1 MSSKTNLKTSTIE
14 FFALI
19 SQICPIKNVDKS
31 CVITVVVDEQ
41 YSVGKSYNRTENGF
55 IDKKSKVAIVRV
67 IACQF
72 HVPDHE
78 TLQIVLHIV
87 SENEH
92 AAIINAGWKNVE
104 IGEHFLLLSKAALEA
119 AGYDHESICTI
130 DGVKAFARLKIH
142 STPSAWQLLDR
153 DEDTH
158 TPEWAR
164 KQPFDGWRINLDKI
178 FPGIAKVTMLRAHS
192 SSARVLDVD
201 GTPVG
206 KGNGHVWIK
215 IANPTDA
222 ERSRNAIIAR
232 ALENNLSWTKP
243 RFAKATG
250 LECGRGLTTIID
262 PSVWTQGRLVFGGR
276 PTCSGGLTIVAQQ
289 FELIKGENDE
299 LDTSMAVISAIKS
312 YRASKALG
320 TTLRISRNGT
330 GCTVIHNLTLDT
342 ELELEDGSSTTV
354 GALLPNLTGKIRIQA
369 PFRASSSMAAFIAIG
384 EDGRV
389 FVYDSGTDTLHV
401 LAKTSN
407 TRLVDKDREKLIQEI
422 KSRIGYLLGDINVDA
437 VLNEDVLRDI
447 WDATFY
453 LPTNSK
459 IILLNEKNEL
469 VDLSVAEV
477 KGFGFERSFGN
488 VYYTDLLSEVI
499 LEQNLSPAD
508 EKALRATISWLEY
521 GPLIEC
527 LKLLKQAKSLIISV
541 DMFVDR
547 ASLSVADSIATISL
561 PHRRFTPPLS
571 IKPEIIEQVVEDY
584 KQHMPEFTAFIDL
597 VLYARFATDRRH
609 AFVWLHSPSS
619 WGKGFLVVIF
629 TQLGLVV
636 QVQPAE
642 IEKAMSGGPV
652 GISLADTL
660 RAWILFVDEFKA
672 ASSELKL
679 LNKEMAISPKNQ
691 LRCTVQLYTKLFAS
705 AENVRSLVGD
715 GAEAQFNN
723 RFAYLSPSTNA
734 EKLEDRQLF
743 KDVGK
748 SAYLNALVAYVGEYL
763 NAGVARL
770 CALGCIESSKIAD
783 DFIEKYQSER
793 KLNATFGNLDDAID
807 DVVDEIRHCLI
818 EYAAWWKDG
827 SIYDQASEIVKGLGT
842 NLLNTL
848 RRTAIVGNV
857 SKGENSKQRH
867 LAVVLSNPVPF
878 IKGYIALS
886 SDRSTVGKLQYKAD
900 EIATKL
906 HMRGESHQ
914 GKVRVYSVKGVSE
927 EMVSKR
933 GIVIFIPEK
942 DLDIALPLAVTEP
955 IKKAKILISA
965 PK

>member
-1 MSSKTNLKTSTIE
+1 MTSQTNLKTSTIE
-14 FFALI
+14 IFAQL

-41 YSVGKSYNRTENGF
+41 HPVGKSYIRAENGV

-104 IGEHFLLLSKAALEA
+104 IGEHFLLLSKAALESA
-119 AGYDHESICTI
+119 SYDHESICTI

-222 ERSRNAIIAR
+222 ARSRNAIIAR

-299 LDTSMAVISAIKS
+299 LDTSMAVISAIKT

-320 TTLRISRNGT
+320 STLRISNNGT
-330 GCTVIHNLTLDT
+330 GCTVIHNLTLGT
-342 ELELEDGSSTTV
+342 EIELEDDSLTTV
-354 GALLPNLTGKIRIQA
+354 GALLPHLTGKIRIQA
-369 PFRASSSMAAFIAIG
+369 PFRASGSMAAFIAKG
-384 EDGRV
+384 EDGNV
-389 FVYDSGTDTLHV
+389 FVYDSGTDTCHKLV
-401 LAKTSN
+401 KLSN
-407 TRLVDKDREKLIQEI
+407 IRHSDKGCENLIHEI
-422 KSRIGYLLGDINVDA
+422 KARIGGLLGEVNVDA
-437 VLNEDVLRDI
+437 VLNEEVMRDM
-447 WDATFY
+447 WDAAFCS
-453 LPTNSK
+453 PTNNK
-459 IILLNEKNEL
+459 IIVLNENNEL
-469 VDLSVAEV
+469 VELSVNDV
-477 KGFGFERSFGN
+477 KAFGFKRSFGQ
-488 VYYTDLLSEVI
+488 VYYSSLLNEVI
-499 LEQNLSPAD
+499 LEKNLSPAD
-508 EKALRATISWLEY
+508 EKVLRTNISWLEY

-571 IKPEIIEQVVEDY
+571 AKPEIIEQVVEDY

-619 WGKGFLVVIF
+619 WGKGFLVFIF

-636 QVQPAE
+636 EVQPAE

-679 LNKEMAISPKNQ
+679 LNKQMAISPKNQ

-743 KDVGK
+743 RDIGK

-770 CALGCIESSKIAD
+770 CALGCIESSRIAD

-793 KLNATFGNLDDAID
+793 KLNATFGNLDDASD

-818 EYAAWWKDG
+818 EYATWCKDG
-827 SIYDQASEIVKGLGT
+827 SIYEQAPEIVKGLGI
-842 NLLNTL
+842 NLQNTL

-857 SKGENSKQRH
+857 SEGENSKQRH

-878 IKGYIALS
+878 IKDYISLS
-886 SDRSTVGKLQYKAD
+886 ADRSTIGKLHYKAD
-900 EIATKL
+900 EIAAKL
-906 HMRGESHQ
+906 HMRSEGHQ
-914 GKVRVYSVKGVSE
+914 GKVRVYSVDGMNAE
-927 EMVSKR
+927 LANKR

-942 DLDIALPLAVTEP
+942 DPEIALPVTVCGT
-955 IKKAKILISA
+955 IKKAKIVISA
-965 PK
+965 SK